1 METALRELPSQLIAQ
16 VNELILSKPHE
27 AVDKHVDLIRGAIDV
42 DIVDV
47 NTVLTSRR
55 FYRSSETAVG
65 HPCRTCS
72 KSIQSFEVL
81 RPHSH

>member
-65 HPCRTCS
+65 HPVPDLF
-72 KSIQSFEVL
+72 QEHPVL
-81 RPHSH
+81 RGLKAP